1 MKFLF
6 NETLNV
12 KSVVLVYMKYDQ
24 LHLIHFITTLAHNDM
39 ILRCNITEL
48 QNIENEFFELYVAV
62 RVEKKSLLKR
72 NVFSKFLVR
81 CRSNRMLYY
90 M

>member
-48 QNIENEFFELYVAV
+48 QNIENEFFELY
-62 RVEKKSLLKR
+62 ELKR
-72 NVFSKFLVR
+72 KV
-81 CRSNRMLYY
+81 Y
-90 M
+90 